1 MAGKMIV
8 LKGLPGCG
16 KSTYAKTVL
25 ESDPKAIRLNK
36 DTMRE
41 MLHFGG
47 YHGRNERY
55 VVEAEYAMAEK
66 FLAKEMTVVVDDTN
80 LNPVHINYYKALADE
95 HGAEFDLV
103 EFDTSLD
110 DCIIRDKQRELAG
123 ERFVGADNIINMA
136 YQFGFIKQERE
147 MVVFDMDGTLTNLD
161 HRRHLVKDLQD
172 GEKPDW
178 DKFFSQCDKD
188 TPRVD
193 TFDRMRAAYLSGK
206 EVVICSARPEDYREK
221 SEKWLE
227 ANGGWIIESNGD
239 RVPMYTRLIMRKHK
253 DYRQDT
259 IVKKEMLDKYLDKT
273 KIIKWYDDR
282 PVVIRML
289 RDNGIN
295 VEDVGNGEEF

>member
-16 KSTYAKTVL
+16 KSTYAKSIL

-55 VVEAEYAMAEK
+55 VVEAEYQ
-66 FLAKEMTVVVDDTN
+66 EMTVVVDDTN
-80 LNPVHINYYKALADE
+80 LNPVHINYYKALSDE

-103 EFDTSLD
+103 EFDTPVD
-110 DCIIRDKQRELAG
+110 DCIVRDKQREMAG

-136 YQFGFIKQERE
+136 YQFGFLKQERE

-161 HRRHLVKDLQD
+161 HRRHLVKDLKE

-188 TPRVD
+188 TPRPDVLAD
-193 TFDRMRAAYLSGK
+193 MKIAYQAGQ
-206 EVVICSARPEDYREK
+206 EVVICSARPEDYRDK
-221 SEKWLE
+221 TEKWLE
-227 ANGGWIIESNGD
+227 AHGAWTEKDGEK
-239 RVPMYTRLIMRKHK
+239 VPMYTRLIMRKHK

-273 KIIKWYDDR
+273 KIFRWYDDR
-282 PVVIRML
+282 PIVIRML
-289 RDNGIN
+289 RENGIN
-295 VEDVGNGEEF
+295 VVDVGNGEEF